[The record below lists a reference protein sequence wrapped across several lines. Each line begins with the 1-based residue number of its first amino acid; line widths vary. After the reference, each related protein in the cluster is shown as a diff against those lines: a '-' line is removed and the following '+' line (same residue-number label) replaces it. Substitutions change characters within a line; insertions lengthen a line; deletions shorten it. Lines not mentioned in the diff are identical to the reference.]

1 MSSLSVALPLRIDST
16 DGFRMN
22 KSLKSLIKQNLK
34 MLLLTI
40 PGERIMDPDF
50 GVGLK
55 RYLFEGFNQT
65 IYGEIDTRI
74 RDQARKYLPAI
85 NIARIEF
92 SDDEQDFN
100 RLYFSIAYTVPNI
113 GVKDLLEF
121 TI

>member
-22 KSLKSLIKQNLK
+22 KSLSPLIKQNFK

-74 RDQARKYLPAI
+74 RDQVKKYLPAI
-85 NIARIEF
+85 RIVRIEF
-92 SDDEQDFN
+92 NDTEQDFN
-100 RLYFSIAYTVPNI
+100 KLYFSITYTIPNI